1 MSFKNVICLGLILDG
16 EGKKMSK
23 SRGNVVEP
31 WDVLNVYGADMFR
44 WYMYTAGPPGEPRRF
59 SVDLVGQAYRAFWLT
74 LWNTYRF
81 FVEYANLD
89 GFDPSAVDL
98 PVERRSPLD
107 RWVLAELQALVRD
120 VTEAFEGYDATN
132 ATRPIERFVIDRLSN
147 WYVRLSRPRFWKSED
162 DEDKAAAHLTLYECL
177 VTVGKLLAPTMPFF
191 AEELYRN
198 LVGSVDGSAE
208 SVHLSTWP
216 EVDEA
221 LLDEDLIGEMGLVM
235 RLVGLGRAA
244 RNSADIKMRQP
255 LAEAAF
261 SLPASERAVVEKY
274 ADLIAAELNV
284 KEVVVLDQAEE
295 VIRYTLNPLPD
306 LLGPRFKGDF
316 PALRKLLV
324 EDESGG
330 YARTLL
336 GGEPIE
342 VTFKGEAVALT
353 PEEVE
358 VRSSPV
364 EGYAAAQD
372 AAYLAAVKI
381 ALSDELIAEGLAREF
396 IRRVQTLRKEAD
408 FNIDDRIVTAYA
420 ASERL
425 AKAVEQFAGLIKG
438 ETLSD
443 VLVASDD
450 QKGERSESYEF
461 DGETL
466 RLAISRE

>member
-1 MSFKNVICLGLILDG
+1 
-16 EGKKMSK
+16 
-23 SRGNVVEP
+23 
-31 WDVLNVYGADMFR
+31 
-44 WYMYTAGPPGEPRRF
+44 
-59 SVDLVGQAYRAFWLT
+59 
-74 LWNTYRF
+74 
-81 FVEYANLD
+81 
-89 GFDPSAVDL
+89 
-98 PVERRSPLD
+98 
-107 RWVLAELQALVRD
+107 
-120 VTEAFEGYDATN
+120 
-132 ATRPIERFVIDRLSN
+132 
-147 WYVRLSRPRFWKSED
+147 
-162 DEDKAAAHLTLYECL
+162 
-177 VTVGKLLAPTMPFF
+177 
-191 AEELYRN
+191 
-198 LVGSVDGSAE
+198 
-208 SVHLSTWP
+208 
-216 EVDEA
+216 
-221 LLDEDLIGEMGLVM
+221 
-235 RLVGLGRAA
+235 
-244 RNSADIKMRQP
+244 
-255 LAEAAF
+255 
-261 SLPASERAVVEKY
+261 
-274 ADLIAAELNV
+274 
-284 KEVVVLDQAEE
+284 VVVLDQAEE

-381 ALSDELIAEGLAREF
+381 ALSDDLVAEGLAREF

-466 RLAISRE
+466 RLAISRK